1 MSQSEKMTS
10 YGRFA
15 ILLIVIGVLLGIDAF
30 WNLSFI
36 YKLWPLIITMLGI
49 GFIGIF
55 KTRDRKEAL
64 YLSVGIYLLGFSF
77 LALWCDFT
85 TWYALKALW
94 PLFIT
99 FLGLSFLFAHIYGGK
114 KRAWLLIGLLLISLS
129 AVLYFVFTVNP
140 ALWWSVFVLAGASV
154 LISERAR

>member
-1 MSQSEKMTS
+1 MAQSERFNS
-10 YGRFA
+10 YARFS
-15 ILLIVIGVLLGIDAF
+15 IMLIVIGVLLGIDTF

-36 YKLWPLIITMLGI
+36 YKLWPLVITMLGV

-55 KTRDRKEAL
+55 KSRDRKEAI
-64 YLSVGIYLLGFSF
+64 YLSVGVYLLGFSA

-85 TWYALKALW
+85 TWSNLKDLW

-99 FLGLSFLFAHIYGGK
+99 FLGLSFLFAHLYGEK
-114 KRAWLLIGLLLISLS
+114 KRAYLLIGLLLVSTS
-129 AVLYFVFTVNP
+129 AVLYFVFAVNP
-140 ALWWSVFVLAGASV
+140 ALWWIVFILTGASV